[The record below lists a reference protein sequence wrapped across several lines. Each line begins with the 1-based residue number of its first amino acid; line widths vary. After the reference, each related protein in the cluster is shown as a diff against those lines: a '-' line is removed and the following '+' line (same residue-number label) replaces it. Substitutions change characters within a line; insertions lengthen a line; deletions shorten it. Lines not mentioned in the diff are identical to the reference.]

1 MNMKKIF
8 IIICVAIL
16 LLGSC
21 HATDSTVK
29 INGAKFEIPSKYK
42 GGEFNGNEYKLD
54 NMFSIRC
61 IDKNIANA
69 IGLWASESEFSEDL
83 NINNHPVRHFCQYN
97 KYVEGNHSHA
107 YFLSGESVYEIA
119 WTGKEINTDIEKL
132 IKNTPKSEIDDDT
145 FYDALDISLDIYKEQ
160 KKDKLNKEAEYN
172 YLEAKY
178 QTQSHQDTH
187 DNTRFNQILYT
198 YYLNK

>member
-1 MNMKKIF
+1 MKR
-8 IIICVAIL
+8 IIITLSLMIL
-16 LLGSC
+16 LLGC
-21 HATDSTVK
+21 CYATDSTVK
-29 INGAKFEIPSKYK
+29 INGAEFEIPPQYQ
-42 GGEFNGNEYKLD
+42 GGEYNGNEYELD
-54 NMFSIRC
+54 NTFSIRC
-61 IDKNIANA
+61 VDDNVANA

-83 NINNHPVRHFCQYN
+83 NINSHPVRHFCQYN

-119 WTGKEINTDIEKL
+119 WKGKEINSDIEKL
-132 IKNTPKSEIDDDT
+132 INNTQKSEIDDDA

-160 KKDKLNKEAEYN
+160 RKDKLNKEAEYN

-178 QTQSHQDTH
+178 QTQSQQDNH
-187 DNTRFNQILYT
+187 GDTRFKQILYT